1 MPSPPY
7 ALPCMLVLAAT
18 LLVAAAWQVSAQQG
32 SAQQGLALV
41 AYRIS
46 GDAIPEPLGGLQGDA
61 ARGRALVL
69 DRTIGNCLICHHAP
83 VPAERFM
90 GEIGPELAGIGSR
103 LTPAQIRLRVVDQSL
118 LNARTVMPPYY
129 RVDKL
134 ARVAERYRDKPVLD
148 AQQVEDVVA
157 YLTSLRS

>member
-1 MPSPPY
+1 MPSLPHGLPY
-7 ALPCMLVLAAT
+7 ILLLAAA
-18 LLVAAAWQVSAQQG
+18 LLVAAIWQVAAQP
-32 SAQQGLALV
+32 SGLLPYRV
-41 AYRIS
+41 A

-61 ARGRALVL
+61 VRGRAVVL

-83 VPAERFM
+83 EPAERFM
-90 GEIGPELAGIGSR
+90 GEIGPDLAGIGAR

-129 RVDKL
+129 RIDRL
-134 ARVAERYRDKPVLD
+134 ARVAERYRGKPVLD